1 MMKPSD
7 ARPPSWAEA
16 ALRLLLRRK
25 DREGVIG
32 DLLQEYQD
40 RLTAGRGRR
49 RAVAWY
55 VRQVAGFA
63 WRTLWVWIVLFSAG
77 HVGRTALDWRV
88 PTHDFTLRSTVTTY
102 FAIAVFASAGL
113 WAAWRS
119 RSALAGVLAG
129 VVISAT
135 SAATSLVGSLALL
148 SIWHDPATMAAIQ
161 GSGGLDEVFT
171 LPLIMIVPA
180 TIVAAAGALT
190 GKGCYSLRS
199 DLAQ

>member
-7 ARPPSWAEA
+7 ARPPAWAEA
-16 ALRLLLRRK
+16 TLRLLLRPE
-25 DREGVIG
+25 DREGVTG
-32 DLLQEYQD
+32 DLLEQYQD
-40 RLTAGRGRR
+40 RLAAGRGRR

-63 WRTLWVWIVLFSAG
+63 WRTLWVWIVLLSAG

-113 WAAWRS
+113 SAAWRS
-119 RSALAGVLAG
+119 RSPLAGVLAG
-129 VVISAT
+129 AVISAT
-135 SAATSLVGSLALL
+135 SAATSLFGSLALL
-148 SIWHDPATMAAIQ
+148 AICHDATMAAIQ
-161 GSGGLDEVFT
+161 GSGGLDEMFT

-180 TIVAAAGALT
+180 TIVAAAGVLA

-199 DLAQ
+199 HLAQ